1 MMQKFRK
8 LSLESQLFFSFMA
21 VSVCLLL
28 LSLSITLFSTITRQR
43 QEIDKNISALAAYV
57 ASMDNVVSMLENGYP
72 DGSAN
77 EALDSLS
84 ENFPDLN
91 VIAIYNTTGLRFY
104 HTNRKETGET
114 FVGGEEEA
122 ILKGSQPYITIGY
135 GTNGSQRRAF
145 HSIRNSDGAIIGFVI
160 ASVFNTYISE
170 QIHEVFPTYLLAAMV
185 MLLVSILLSHGLVS
199 LLRDSLMGHHPTEL
213 LDLYLRQDTVLNA
226 LEEGLVATDSTG
238 SVVYANQAAENLFHV
253 LPEKPEDPPSVS
265 PDDGTSGQE
274 RTEPLMEGRTFRD
287 FFPESQADREE
298 IPESASFHKRF
309 RDFFPESQA
318 DRVLASGTP
327 SYHRACT
334 CENRRLLVSE
344 IPADTQTEH
353 PVILTIINDQTE
365 METVMDELTGAKAM
379 LDTLR
384 AFNHEFLNKL
394 HVILGYLQTGQTE
407 EAINFIINS
416 NLVSSQ
422 SIRQTADCLRVSKIC
437 ALVIGKMMHA
447 AELGILLTVSPDS
460 RCLEKDLLLPVE
472 NYITIVGNLL
482 ENAIEELSAGSPEI
496 REITLGIYCD
506 PGCNII
512 TCEDT
517 GRGIRPDLIDR
528 IYEKGVS
535 SKGTNRG
542 TGLFLIKQ
550 LVDSGN
556 GEISIETEPGEGT
569 CFTITFTERKHTPC
583 TM

>member
-77 EALDSLS
+77 EELDSLS

-91 VIAIYNTTGLRFY
+91 VMAIYNTTGLRFY

-114 FVGGEEEA
+114 FVDGEEEA

-145 HSIRNSDGAIIGFVI
+145 HSVRNSDGAIIGFVI

-274 RTEPLMEGRTFRD
+274 QTKPLMEGRT
-287 FFPESQADREE
+287 
-298 IPESASFHKRF
+298 F

-506 PGCNII
+506 PDCNII

-550 LVDSGN
+550 LVDNGN

>member
-8 LSLESQLFFSFMA
+8 LSLESQLFLSFMA

-28 LSLSITLFSTITRQR
+28 LSLSITLSSTITRQR
-43 QEIDKNISALAAYV
+43 QEIDKNISSLAAYV
-57 ASMDNVVSMLENGYP
+57 ASMDSVVSMLENGYP
-72 DGSAN
+72 DGSTN
-77 EALDSLS
+77 EELDSLS
-84 ENFPDLN
+84 ENFSDLN
-91 VIAIYNTTGLRFY
+91 VIAVYNTSGLRFY

-114 FVGGEEEA
+114 FIGGEAEA

-145 HSIRNSDGAIIGFVI
+145 HSIRNSDGKIIGFVM
-160 ASVFNTYISE
+160 ASVFNAYISE
-170 QIHEVFPTYLLAAMV
+170 QVHEVFPTYLLAAMI
-185 MLLVSILLSHGLVS
+185 MLVISVLLAHGLVS

-226 LEEGLVATDSTG
+226 LEEGLVATDASG
-238 SVVYANQAAENLFHV
+238 SVVYANQAAKRLFHV
-253 LPEKPEDPPSVS
+253 FPEKSDDTPPFSSNETV
-265 PDDGTSGQE
+265 SGQE
-274 RTEPLMEGRTFRD
+274 NVPETAPEKAKTVIEGRALKD
-287 FFPESQADREE
+287 LFPASQAE
-298 IPESASFHKRF
+298 
-309 RDFFPESQA
+309 Q
-318 DRVLASGTP
+318 VLASGTP

-334 CENRRLLVSE
+334 SENRRLLVSE
-344 IPADTQTEH
+344 IPVDTQAEH
-353 PVILTIINDQTE
+353 AGILTVINDQTD
-365 METVMDELTGAKAM
+365 MESVMDELTGAKAM

-422 SIRQTADCLRVSKIC
+422 SIRQTANCIRVSKIC

-447 AELGILLTVSPDS
+447 AELGILLSVSPDS
-460 RCLEKDLLLPVE
+460 RCYEKDLLLPIE
-472 NYITIVGNLL
+472 NYITIIGNLL
-482 ENAIEELSAGSPEI
+482 ENAIEELSNGDSDI
-496 REITLGIYCD
+496 KEITLGLFCSPD
-506 PGCNII
+506 CNII

-517 GRGIRPDLIDR
+517 GGGIRPDLIDK
-528 IYEKGVS
+528 IYERGVS
-535 SKGTNRG
+535 SKGENRG

-550 LVDSGN
+550 LVDDAQ
-556 GEISIETEPGEGT
+556 GEISIETEEGEGT
-569 CFTITFTERKHTPC
+569 CFTITFTGKENESC